1 MNDFKPVLKN
11 KQFIYIWI
19 SQILSQLTIN
29 IMNFVVLTR
38 LFEITGSTI
47 ATSLLWVAY
56 ALPVVLVGPF
66 AYTIV
71 DLIDR
76 RKLLVLT
83 NLLQAATIFLYS
95 FSHRQSYFLMYG
107 VVVLYS
113 LINQFY
119 VPSEQATIPT
129 VLDKKELHFGVSLF
143 FLTQQGSLILGYGI
157 AGFLLKLMGFTWTL
171 YLSAFLVFMAFVS
184 TLFLKPMK
192 SEKLLPA
199 NFEKGLGDFFGRI
212 LEGYRFIKNNRY
224 ILTPFIILSTVQIC
238 LTIVVV
244 NVPIVAKDILSVPLD
259 LAGIAIIVPAG
270 IGAALGAVFIPKLI
284 RKGYRKKQLIEY
296 SILTISIV
304 LMILV
309 IFTPI
314 LSGLPKFLLSFAFIT
329 FGGFAYVGITVP
341 TQTFLQEATPGGM
354 RGRVFGNFWFLITLA
369 TIFPTIFS
377 GTVTEVFGIRSL
389 FLLLVVGAFS
399 GFMLS
404 KKWGDKFLNKN
415 NNNNSN
421 HE

>member
-1 MNDFKPVLKN
+1 MKDFKPVLKN
-11 KQFIYIWI
+11 KQFVYIWL

-71 DLIDR
+71 DLVDR
-76 RKLLVLT
+76 RKLLIFT

-95 FSHRQSYFLMYG
+95 FSHRPSYFLMYG
-107 VVVLYS
+107 VVILYS

-129 VLDKKELHFGVSLF
+129 VLSKKELHFGNSLF
-143 FLTQQGSLILGYGI
+143 FLTQQGALILGYGI
-157 AGFLLKLMGFTWTL
+157 AGFLLKLLGFTWTL

-184 TLFLKPMK
+184 TLFLKEMK
-192 SEKLLPA
+192 TEKLLPS
-199 NFEKGLGDFFGRI
+199 NFEKGLEDFFSRI

-224 ILTPFIILSTVQIC
+224 ILTPFIILSVLQIC
-238 LTIVVV
+238 LTIVIV
-244 NVPIVAKDILSVPLD
+244 NVPIVAKDILGVPLD
-259 LAGIAIIVPAG
+259 LAGISLIVPAG
-270 IGAALGAVFIPKLI
+270 VGAALGAIFIPKLI

-296 SILTISIV
+296 SLLTISII
-304 LMILV
+304 LFILV
-309 IFTPI
+309 IFTPL
-314 LSGLPKFLLSFAFIT
+314 LSGYLRFLLTFTIII
-329 FGGFAYVGITVP
+329 FGGLAYVGITIP
-341 TQTFLQEATPGGM
+341 TQTFLQEVTPGGM
-354 RGRVFGNFWFLITLA
+354 RGRIFGNFWFLITLA

-377 GTVTEVFGIRSL
+377 GTITEVFGIRSL
-389 FLLLVVGAFS
+389 FLILVVGAFA
-399 GFMLS
+399 GYLLS
-404 KKWGDKFLNKN
+404 KNWGDRFLNGKIL
-415 NNNNSN
+415 N
-421 HE
+421 HEQNI